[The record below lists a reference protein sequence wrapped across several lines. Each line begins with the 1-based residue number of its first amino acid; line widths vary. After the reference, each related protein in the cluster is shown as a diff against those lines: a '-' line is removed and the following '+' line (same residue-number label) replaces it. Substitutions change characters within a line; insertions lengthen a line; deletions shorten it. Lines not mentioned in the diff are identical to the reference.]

1 MAKASAP
8 SNISKDVALIYVPDI
23 IGIWQNSKLMAD
35 AFAAYGFTCI
45 VLDLFNHDPAP
56 LNPPDGFD
64 IMAWLAKGSSG
75 DNPHTL
81 ETIDPVIIE
90 GIEYLRSLGYKK
102 IGAVGYC
109 LGAKVSFSYTILN
122 SESR

>member
-1 MAKASAP
+1 MAKATGP
-8 SNISKDVALIYVPDI
+8 SDTSEDVALIYVPDI

-45 VLDLFNHDPAP
+45 VLDLFNRDPAP

-75 DNPHTL
+75 DNPHTT
-81 ETIDPVIIE
+81 EAIDPIIKA
-90 GIEYLRSLGYKK
+90 GIEHLKGLGYSK

-109 LGAKVSFSYTILN
+109 LGAKVSFFSTIWNL
-122 SESR
+122 ES